1 MKEVTVISGK
11 GGTGK
16 TTITAAFASL
26 ARDAVLVDCDVDAA
40 DLHLILD
47 PKVMES
53 VEFLGLKLAR
63 KDDEKCNEC
72 GLCYEKC
79 RFGAV
84 SDSYEIIR
92 ENCEGCAVC
101 QLVCPEDAIEMVD
114 RVSGEAY
121 ISSTRMGPMVHAQLK
136 AGEEASGKLVS
147 VVRNLG
153 KKVAKGEGK
162 DLILI
167 DGPPGIGCPLIASIS
182 GVSFVIVVTEP
193 TISGIHDMERVLGVA
208 DHFGIPAAVIINKAD
223 INLDNTERIRKICS
237 GSGIRVIGTLI
248 YHDSATEAMIEG
260 STLIEHAENPLAE
273 GIREIWKEVEEII
286 DEE

>member
-47 PKVMES
+47 PKVMET

-121 ISSTRMGPMVHAQLK
+121 ISTTRMGPMVHAQLK

-153 KKVAKGEGK
+153 K
-162 DLILI
+162 
-167 DGPPGIGCPLIASIS
+167 
-182 GVSFVIVVTEP
+182 
-193 TISGIHDMERVLGVA
+193 
-208 DHFGIPAAVIINKAD
+208 
-223 INLDNTERIRKICS
+223 
-237 GSGIRVIGTLI
+237 
-248 YHDSATEAMIEG
+248 
-260 STLIEHAENPLAE
+260 
-273 GIREIWKEVEEII
+273 
-286 DEE
+286 

>member
-26 ARDAVLVDCDVDAA
+26 AINAVLVDCDVDAA

-63 KDDEKCNEC
+63 KDDGKCDEC
-72 GLCYEKC
+72 GLCLENC
-79 RFGAV
+79 RFGAI
-84 SDSYEIIR
+84 SDSYQIKGES
-92 ENCEGCAVC
+92 CEGCAVC
-101 QLVCPEDAIEMVD
+101 QLVCPEGAIEMTD

-121 ISSTRMGPMVHAQLK
+121 ISVTRMGPMVHALLR
-136 AGEEASGKLVS
+136 AGEAASGKLVAM
-147 VVRNLG
+147 VRDLG
-153 KKVAKGEGK
+153 KKVAKGEEK

-193 TISGIHDMERVLGVA
+193 TISGIHDMERVMGVA

-223 INLDNTERIRKICS
+223 INLDNTERIRGICARS
-237 GSGIRVIGTLI
+237 GMRVLGTLP
-248 YHDSATEAMIEG
+248 YHDSVTEAMIQG
-260 STLIEHAENPLAE
+260 STLIEHANNPLAE
-273 GIREIWKEVEEII
+273 GIKEIWRQVEEII
-286 DEE
+286 DDE